1 MDQTFTEVI
10 DKNLSISLKSIS
22 VIDVKK
28 SFTIAN
34 FYDIDNTI
42 IFPIYGNFRYGKYK
56 KKLEKDAVLFIPA
69 HNTISLSFGSKRSQT
84 LAYEDFI
91 DNKSKFI
98 SEDNL
103 ISNRPKVDKYLIIN
117 LDVKAYDLVN
127 IFHTKNLDVY
137 NLYNKELSVLFKKI
151 IHELKT
157 KLVGSSKVIQ
167 LVTDQLVYEIIRSIL
182 SKQPLFSGIEENFKF
197 FNDEKILDLF

>member
-1 MDQTFTEVI
+1 MWVFLLWFIKLKMDQTFTQVI

-56 KKLEKDAVLFIPA
+56 KKLEKYAVLFIPA

-117 LDVKAYDLVN
+117 LMLK
-127 IFHTKNLDVY
+127 HT
-137 NLYNKELSVLFKKI
+137 
-151 IHELKT
+151 T
-157 KLVGSSKVIQ
+157 
-167 LVTDQLVYEIIRSIL
+167 
-182 SKQPLFSGIEENFKF
+182 
-197 FNDEKILDLF
+197 

>member
-1 MDQTFTEVI
+1 MLKSHLLLQTFMILIIPLSSQFTVI
-10 DKNLSISLKSIS
+10 LDMGSI
-22 VIDVKK
+22 
-28 SFTIAN
+28 
-34 FYDIDNTI
+34 
-42 IFPIYGNFRYGKYK
+42 

-98 SEDNL
+98 SEDSL

-127 IFHTKNLDVY
+127 IF
-137 NLYNKELSVLFKKI
+137 LY
-151 IHELKT
+151 
-157 KLVGSSKVIQ
+157 
-167 LVTDQLVYEIIRSIL
+167 
-182 SKQPLFSGIEENFKF
+182 
-197 FNDEKILDLF
+197 